1 MQQQTIDLHGNLS
14 AETIP
19 LGPLAAGD
27 ASDETNN
34 TPNREQEDKDMTSNQ
49 DEQAIRGLVAAFVEG
64 WNAGDGY
71 ACAQP
76 FAENADF
83 TAVTGA
89 RIKGRDLIGRGH
101 VEILAT
107 VFRGTHNSAVVNDI
121 TFLRPDVAAADVTFR
136 LEPMRDKPW
145 LPPYSSCGI
154 TATKENGVWSI
165 AVFRNLVP
173 FGRPVAGPLDREVLE
188 ASRTAAGMS
197 HE

>member
-1 MQQQTIDLHGNLS
+1 M
-14 AETIP
+14 
-19 LGPLAAGD
+19 
-27 ASDETNN
+27 TNH
-34 TPNREQEDKDMTSNQ
+34 Q
-49 DEQAIRGLVAAFVEG
+49 DERAIRGLVAAFVEG
-64 WNAGDGY
+64 WNAGDGF

-76 FAENADF
+76 FSENAEF

-101 VEILAT
+101 VEILST
-107 VFRGTHNSAVVNDI
+107 VFRGTRNSAVVNDI

-136 LEPMRDKPW
+136 IEPMADKPW

-154 TATKENGVWSI
+154 VTTKENGVWSI

-173 FGRPVAGPLDREVLE
+173 FGRPVAGPLDREAWE
-188 ASRTAAGMS
+188 TSRSAVGVT